1 MQVIFQ
7 RSNCNLYPS
16 SNIVIVTV
24 WKMFLENKS
33 LQSFFITVVFHSIFC
48 AQTKVR
54 KMTSMEA
61 LRCELVN
68 QIKLLSIAFWSQRTM
83 GKCRS
88 QSFCEPIWWLNFL
101 HFAIY
106 DKHMWD
112 VKNFKY
118 TFALWP
124 LSVQVR
130 FSLGRRDES
139 ATENKVRAFISN
151 YVKSKSFCWKVLRF
165 QFCQ

>member
-1 MQVIFQ
+1 MHVIFQ
-7 RSNCNLYPS
+7 RSNCNMYPS

-61 LRCELVN
+61 LRCEFVN
-68 QIKLLSIAFWSQRTM
+68 QIKLLSITFWSQRTM
-83 GKCRS
+83 GKCHS
-88 QSFCEPIWWLNFL
+88 QSFCEFMCWSNFL
-101 HFAIY
+101 HFTIY
-106 DKHMWD
+106 YKNMRDE
-112 VKNFKY
+112 KNFKH

-124 LSVQVR
+124 LNVQVR
-130 FSLGRRDES
+130 FSLGRREES

-151 YVKSKSFCWKVLRF
+151 YVKSKSFCWKVVWVKFF
-165 QFCQ
+165 Q